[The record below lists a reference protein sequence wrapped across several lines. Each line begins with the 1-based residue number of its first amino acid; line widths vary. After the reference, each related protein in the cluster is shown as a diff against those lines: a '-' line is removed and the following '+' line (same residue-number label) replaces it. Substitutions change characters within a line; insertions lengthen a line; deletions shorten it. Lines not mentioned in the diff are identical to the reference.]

1 MLQTFQQ
8 RKNQTLS
15 LSSKNCTKTISVLAR
30 TKQGRQT
37 DRQREIEAE
46 FIQSMTALFD
56 IAHADSENIIRIP
69 EDSQFLADQREGR
82 KMTMGREDRE
92 FRLKEQKKMQRK
104 LEET

>member
-1 MLQTFQQ
+1 MLQQTFQQ

-30 TKQGRQT
+30 TKQGIQW
-37 DRQREIEAE
+37 EIEAE
-46 FIQSMTALFD
+46 FIQSMTVLFD
-56 IAHADSENIIRIP
+56 IAHADSEKIIRIP
-69 EDSQFLADQREGR
+69 EDSKFLTDQREGR
-82 KMTMGREDRE
+82 KMTMGPEDRE